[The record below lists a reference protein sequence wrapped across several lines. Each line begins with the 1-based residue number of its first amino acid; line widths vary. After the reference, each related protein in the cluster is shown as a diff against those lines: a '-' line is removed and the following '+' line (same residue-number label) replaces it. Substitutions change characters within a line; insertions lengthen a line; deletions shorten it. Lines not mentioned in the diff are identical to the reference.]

1 MPSLQEHVH
10 QAAEM
15 VRALGATLP
24 RPFVSPTFLIAV
36 FLGTGGERSAGWFGG
51 LKSDGLH
58 DVSPASQS
66 AHVFGVSRGRLE
78 MSEEKK
84 KEKRASQ
91 THHTA
96 LPTGSSDTIA
106 VQRVLMTDSDV
117 RTV

>member
-15 VRALGATLP
+15 ARALGATLP

-84 KEKRASQ
+84 KEKKEPHRLITRRCQLAAPARSQ
-91 THHTA
+91 
-96 LPTGSSDTIA
+96 SKES
-106 VQRVLMTDSDV
+106 
-117 RTV
+117 

>member
-15 VRALGATLP
+15 ARALGATLP

-84 KEKRASQ
+84 RKKEKKG
-91 THHTA
+91 
-96 LPTGSSDTIA
+96 L
-106 VQRVLMTDSDV
+106 TDSSHGAANWQLRHD
-117 RTV
+117 RSPKSPDDGQ